1 MYFLRKSPGG
11 LTYIG
16 EFKSGKTTATMA
28 HLTCFAG
35 GMIALGS
42 QIDPKLSAS
51 EKQRQMNVSTK
62 YFQKK
67 KYSRHKFRGNWAQR
81 GDSKVMKH
89 VIFYKGGF
97 RLVQKADSSI

>member
-1 MYFLRKSPGG
+1 MYFHVFFRKSPGG

-42 QIDPKLSAS
+42 QIDPKLSFMRS
-51 EKQRQMNVSTK
+51 FIQVLS
-62 YFQKK
+62 
-67 KYSRHKFRGNWAQR
+67 
-81 GDSKVMKH
+81 MK
-89 VIFYKGGF
+89 IP
-97 RLVQKADSSI
+97 